1 MKKFKKLA
9 YLKDI
14 VFCIVLIIV
23 IISAIPYA
31 IVRGVCNI
39 KYYEEWADFIFKY
52 LNPQNKK

>member
-23 IISAIPYA
+23 VISAIPYA

-39 KYYEEWADFIFKY
+39 KY
-52 LNPQNKK
+52 L